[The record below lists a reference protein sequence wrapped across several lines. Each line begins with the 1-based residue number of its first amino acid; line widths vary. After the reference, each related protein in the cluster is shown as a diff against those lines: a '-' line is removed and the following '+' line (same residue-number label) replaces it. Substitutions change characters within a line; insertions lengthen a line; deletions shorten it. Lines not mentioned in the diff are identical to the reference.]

1 MFLDGAL
8 RWASAGFNINEQ
20 HTRQAPIVRAIPY
33 LDGKAIKIDAAV
45 PDTQRG
51 RDAITNI
58 REGVYTGLSVEFY
71 AEQEEYRQSMRVIK
85 RGILG
90 GAALVDR
97 ASYGGSVVEVP
108 RTSGHSREPEGL
120 PMAVTLTIHE
130 LLPAM
135 RLTASIMETPDP
147 AIASIVLNMLDV
159 ATAQI
164 EEYAPWRQRPFR
176 TSRQYVTAAGCG
188 K

>member
-1 MFLDGAL
+1 MADSLLLEVRAAEDETRQSPGRIIGTLLTYGERASDRPEMFLDGAL

-97 ASYGGSVVEVP
+97 ASYGGSVVEV
-108 RTSGHSREPEGL
+108 RERL
-120 PMAVTLTIHE
+120 AI
-130 LLPAM
+130 PAN
-135 RLTASIMETPDP
+135 RRAYLW
-147 AIASIVLNMLDV
+147 L
-159 ATAQI
+159 
-164 EEYAPWRQRPFR
+164 
-176 TSRQYVTAAGCG
+176 
-188 K
+188 

>member
-1 MFLDGAL
+1 MSSTPG
-8 RWASAGFNINEQ
+8 RRRSCG
-20 HTRQAPIVRAIPY
+20 AIPY

-97 ASYGGSVVEVP
+97 ASYGGSVVEV
-108 RTSGHSREPEGL
+108 RERL
-120 PMAVTLTIHE
+120 AI
-130 LLPAM
+130 PAN
-135 RLTASIMETPDP
+135 RRAYLW
-147 AIASIVLNMLDV
+147 L
-159 ATAQI
+159 
-164 EEYAPWRQRPFR
+164 
-176 TSRQYVTAAGCG
+176 
-188 K
+188 